1 MCAKTQ
7 NEIFNLF
14 FFMNLMNIFLFFP
27 HPKKNYNEHDNKYNI
42 IYILTYTFMVCHSWK
57 NYYLISLNQSRLMD
71 VI

>member
-27 HPKKNYNEHDNKYNI
+27 HPKKNYNEHDNKYNNI
-42 IYILTYTFMVCHSWK
+42 IYIYLLTHLWH
-57 NYYLISLNQSRLMD
+57 
-71 VI
+71 VIHGRIII